1 MKSTPTSTRLNATS
15 HGERT
20 SSSKKFWNKT
30 PTTPAGMQAT
40 RIKYAMRWS
49 WFARLGSL
57 REPTK
62 AAAMRKR
69 SRQKNETTART
80 VPVWIDASNVS
91 PKRS

>member
-1 MKSTPTSTRLNATS
+1 MKSAPTSTRLNATS

-20 SSSKKFWNKT
+20 SSSKKFWNKS

-40 RIKYAMRWS
+40 RIKHAMRWS
-49 WFARLGSL
+49 RTAKL
-57 REPTK
+57 EPLSEPPK

-69 SRQKNETTART
+69 SRQKNETTAST